1 MKKTDVYSDPQPAAR
16 VGLQRVNQKL
26 GFFRRR
32 PSPWTRC
39 LSAPASTTAPY
50 EVQASWRI
58 CSGKSSRSSTRAYSR
73 SRSSR
78 LKTPHVATHDIA
90 ATAARL
96 LLDKSWT
103 GQGGLGVLG
112 PEDLSCNDIACIMS
126 EVLGKPILFQQ
137 IPPDDYKAQFMQNG
151 GSEAMA
157 QGIIDMAADVYQHG
171 IYHAEPRTPENT
183 TPTTFRA
190 WCDQVLKPA
199 VLSAN

>member
-1 MKKTDVYSDPQPAAR
+1 MESRLHGEY
-16 VGLQRVNQKL
+16 
-26 GFFRRR
+26 
-32 PSPWTRC
+32 
-39 LSAPASTTAPY
+39 APASPATKHQGIFFGPG
-50 EVQASWRI
+50 RPDM
-58 CSGKSSRSSTRAYSR
+58 
-73 SRSSR
+73 
-78 LKTPHVATHDIA
+78 KTPRTHDIA

-112 PEDLSCNDIACIMS
+112 HEDMSCNDIACIMS